1 MSLGLLFLGVCLRE
15 GVYELFSVGF
25 GEVSHPISGW
35 GGYPDSEDIPNAGPV
50 GSWSSPPIALP
61 APFSIRFLK
70 KKLKFPGF
78 RFPRSCRVSWGRGCR
93 EWWTQL
99 WSGQLGGPG
108 CVLNDWLL
116 VQETCHSSDSVQGSL
131 PAP

>member
-1 MSLGLLFLGVCLRE
+1 MSFGLLFLGVCLRE

-25 GEVSHPISGW
+25 GEVSHPVSGW

-70 KKLKFPGF
+70 KNSSSPASAFPEVAVG
-78 RFPRSCRVSWGRGCR
+78 
-93 EWWTQL
+93 
-99 WSGQLGGPG
+99 SGGADAENGEL
-108 CVLNDWLL
+108 
-116 VQETCHSSDSVQGSL
+116 SSGLDNSEGLTVF
-131 PAP
+131 